1 MKFEVVEDFKIKT
14 ASKGIIELRQ
24 GQIIKMSPEQA
35 QKLAYKIKPLPHI
48 DHSGTLIIPS
58 NSPHKY
64 HWWDR
69 GRSIKDTLRELGA
82 SDEIIKRYKSLY
94 SEN

>member
-14 ASKGIIELRQ
+14 TSKGIIELRQ

-35 QKLAYKIKPLPHI
+35 QKLADKIKPLPHI

-58 NSPHKY
+58 DSPQKY
-64 HWWDR
+64 RWWQK
-69 GRSIKDTLRELGA
+69 GQSIKDTLRELEA
-82 SDEIIKRYKSLY
+82 SDEILKRYKSPY

>member
-14 ASKGIIELRQ
+14 TSKGIIELSR
-24 GQIIKMSPEQA
+24 GQVIEISPAQA
-35 QKLAYKIKPLPHI
+35 QKLVDKIKPLPHI

-69 GRSIKDTLRELGA
+69 GLSIKDTLRELGA
-82 SDEIIKRYKSLY
+82 SDEILKRYKSPY